1 MRRLVALGLT
11 ALVAAV
17 ALTAA
22 MPAAA
27 ADDDDII
34 RRGNCTGATD
44 WKLKLDLDDGRI
56 EAEFEVDQNRNGQRW
71 RVVLRRDGKRF
82 FKGVR
87 TTHGPSGSFEVER
100 KTRNPAGPDRIK
112 ARAVNLAS
120 GEVCKGA
127 ATI

>member
-1 MRRLVALGLT
+1 
-11 ALVAAV
+11 
-17 ALTAA
+17 

-27 ADDDDII
+27 RSDDDDII

-44 WKLKLDLDDGRI
+44 WKLKLDHDDGRI

-71 RVVLRRDGKRF
+71 RVVLRRDGKRV

-100 KTRNPAGPDRIK
+100 KIGNPAGPDRIK
-112 ARAVNLAS
+112 ARAVNLSS

>member
-1 MRRLVALGLT
+1 MRTLATLGLA

-17 ALTAA
+17 ALVGAA
-22 MPAAA
+22 PAVAG
-27 ADDDDII
+27 DDGDII
-34 RRGNCTGATD
+34 RRGSCSGSTD
-44 WKLKLDLDDGRI
+44 WKLKLDHDDGRI
-56 EAEFEVDQNRNGQRW
+56 EVEFEGDQNRNGQRW
-71 RVVLRRDGKRF
+71 RVLLKRDGNRF

-100 KTRNPAGPDRIK
+100 KTRNPAGSDRIK
-112 ARAVNLAS
+112 ARAVNLKS

>member
-1 MRRLVALGLT
+1 MRTLTTLGLA

-17 ALTAA
+17 ALV
-22 MPAAA
+22 AAA
-27 ADDDDII
+27 PAVASDDDDII
-34 RRGNCTGATD
+34 RRGSCSCSTD
-44 WKLKLDLDDGRI
+44 WKLKLDLYDGRV
-56 EAEFEVDQNRNGQRW
+56 ETEFEVDQNRNGQRW
-71 RVVLRRDGKRF
+71 RVVLKRDGNRF

-100 KTRNPAGPDRIK
+100 KTRNPAGSDRIK
-112 ARAVNLAS
+112 ARAVNLKS

>member
-1 MRRLVALGLT
+1 MRTLATLGLA

-17 ALTAA
+17 ALVGAA
-22 MPAAA
+22 PAVAG
-27 ADDDDII
+27 DDGDII
-34 RRGNCTGATD
+34 RRGSCLGSTD
-44 WKLKLDLDDGRI
+44 WKLKLDHDDGRI
-56 EAEFEVDQNRNGQRW
+56 EVEFEGDQNRNGQRW
-71 RVVLRRDGKRF
+71 RVLLKRDGNRF

-100 KTRNPAGPDRIK
+100 RTRNPAGSDRIK
-112 ARAVNLAS
+112 ARAVNLKS

>member
-1 MRRLVALGLT
+1 MRTLAMLALA

-17 ALTAA
+17 GLVGAA
-22 MPAAA
+22 PAVASGDA
-27 ADDDDII
+27 DII
-34 RRGNCTGATD
+34 RRGSCSGSAD

-56 EAEFEVDQNRNGQRW
+56 ETELEVDQNRTGQRW
-71 RVVLRRDGKRF
+71 RVVLKRDGNRF

-87 TTHGPSGSFEVER
+87 TTHGRSGSFEVDR

-112 ARAVNLAS
+112 ARAVNLKS
-120 GEVCKGA
+120 GQVCKGA

>member
-1 MRRLVALGLT
+1 MRTLTTLGLA

-17 ALTAA
+17 ALV
-22 MPAAA
+22 AAA
-27 ADDDDII
+27 PAVASDDDDII
-34 RRGNCTGATD
+34 RRGSCSGSTD

-56 EAEFEVDQNRNGQRW
+56 ETEFEVDQNRNGQRW
-71 RVVLRRDGKRF
+71 RVVLKRDGNRF

-100 KTRNPAGPDRIK
+100 KTRNPAGSDRIK
-112 ARAVNLAS
+112 ARAVNLKS